1 MEENLILL
9 PKRKNISENYLQLD
23 PRRQKDSPALISDI
37 GWTTG
42 LRCWQMT
49 KFLSSPRRL
58 ERLWGPP
65 SLQFNGVFYGGGDD
79 DVILTGWSLAWLLT
93 IS

>member
-9 PKRKNISENYLQLD
+9 PKRKNISENYLHLD

-42 LRCWQMT
+42 LRC
-49 KFLSSPRRL
+49 
-58 ERLWGPP
+58 
-65 SLQFNGVFYGGGDD
+65 
-79 DVILTGWSLAWLLT
+79 
-93 IS
+93 